1 MADEGMKGSPVLV
14 VGDSMLD
21 CYWQGRV
28 DRISPEAPVPVLCF
42 EREWLHAGGAANVA
56 ANLVALGGTA
66 TLATLLGE
74 DDAAQQLSTLV
85 EEAGVRLRAVHSADM
100 VTTKKIRAVC
110 SHHQLLRVDIERPA
124 SEDDAKTLC
133 ELVCGLL
140 PAHRWVV
147 LSDYHKGAL
156 SHCPNMIDHARR
168 QDCLVMVDPKGTNFE
183 RYRGAWLLK
192 PNEKEAAAVVGAW
205 ADEAAFIRAM
215 SQLREHLALE
225 HLLVTRGERGISLFS
240 AHRQPLHMPTA
251 AREVFDVSGAGDTVL
266 AALAGSLSGGQT
278 LQDAV
283 HHANVAAGLAV
294 AKFGTATVTSAE
306 VQEARGKHDARHKT
320 PAMTG

>member
-1 MADEGMKGSPVLV
+1 MADKGMKGSPVLV

-21 CYWQGRV
+21 CYWQGHV
-28 DRISPEAPVPVLCF
+28 DRISLEAPVPVLCF

-140 PAHRWVV
+140 PTHRWVV

-156 SHCPNMIDHARR
+156 SHCPNM
-168 QDCLVMVDPKGTNFE
+168 
-183 RYRGAWLLK
+183 
-192 PNEKEAAAVVGAW
+192 W
-205 ADEAAFIRAM
+205 A
-215 SQLREHLALE
+215 
-225 HLLVTRGERGISLFS
+225 
-240 AHRQPLHMPTA
+240 
-251 AREVFDVSGAGDTVL
+251 
-266 AALAGSLSGGQT
+266 
-278 LQDAV
+278 
-283 HHANVAAGLAV
+283 AAGLV
-294 AKFGTATVTSAE
+294 DTDLSFLSLLELYGTEISERRMPTRRV
-306 VQEARGKHDARHKT
+306 VEALDVIEHI
-320 PAMTG
+320 